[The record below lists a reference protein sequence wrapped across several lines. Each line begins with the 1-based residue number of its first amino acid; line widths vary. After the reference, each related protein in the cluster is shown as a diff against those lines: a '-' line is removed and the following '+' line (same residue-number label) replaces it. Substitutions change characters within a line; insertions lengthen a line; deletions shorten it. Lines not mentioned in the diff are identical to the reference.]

1 MGLFKLFL
9 NMQHHDSM
17 HGWVETYAYFTG
29 KSQHIPWGNPGYSV
43 SGTFNEYQIRYHTAQ
58 GEKYGWHI
66 FYPLPDPDPETIEDL
81 TLRIR
86 YKEKKPWI
94 YKVVDE

>member
-43 SGTFNEYQIRYHTAQ
+43 SGTFNEYQIRYHTA
-58 GEKYGWHI
+58 
-66 FYPLPDPDPETIEDL
+66 
-81 TLRIR
+81 
-86 YKEKKPWI
+86 
-94 YKVVDE
+94 

>member
-1 MGLFKLFL
+1 MGLLKLFL

-17 HGWVETYAYFTG
+17 HGWIETYAYFTG
-29 KSQHIPWGNPGYSV
+29 KYQKINPGYSV
-43 SGTFNEYQIRYHTAQ
+43 SVTTCNKYQIRYHTAL

-66 FYPLPDPDPETIEDL
+66 FYPLPDPETVEDL
-81 TLRIR
+81 SLHIR

-94 YKVVDE
+94 YEVVDL